1 METMYKVTLYVSK
14 FMRLGED
21 NYQTV
26 EVPKE
31 LTFSNWDDVQ
41 NFISYM
47 VEGSK
52 SPVKTEIEEIKED

>member
-1 METMYKVTLYVSK
+1 MYKLTLYVSK

-26 EVPKE
+26 DVPKE
-31 LTFSNWDDVQ
+31 LQFNNWDDVQ
-41 NFISYM
+41 NFIGYM

-52 SPVKTEIEEIKED
+52 GSVKVEIEEIKEEA

>member
-1 METMYKVTLYVSK
+1 MKYKLTLYVSK

-41 NFISYM
+41 NFIGYM
-47 VEGSK
+47 VEGSM